1 MKPDWIL
8 DLTYIERRAKEM
20 GWALSY
26 PNKET
31 IKQEWIL
38 GSISSGV
45 VQIAAYYL
53 HGFRLNSIL

>member
-31 IKQEWIL
+31 IKQEDGKTRKIVHARR
-38 GSISSGV
+38 S
-45 VQIAAYYL
+45 
-53 HGFRLNSIL
+53 LNEETKRR